1 MKKSNLYYRMKNL
14 QYRLRM
20 LIPEWIYAQV
30 TYYKRKGRFLNLK
43 NPQTFA
49 DKLWWMKYHYFNP
62 LMTPCS
68 DKWEVRKYV
77 EKCGLKDILID
88 CYGHYDSVDAI
99 NLDEIPVE
107 EFFLKVNN
115 TSGGNL
121 ICHKSTFDRESIRP
135 LFSALLKDN
144 FYWHGREYN
153 YKHIKPYILAEKV
166 LRPSDGSGLI
176 DWKFFCF
183 EGEPKLLFVDTEVCN
198 EDGSHAEF
206 SHWFNYDIDFN
217 PLDVTINRKHE
228 PTFEIKKPENYD
240 LMVEYARILSKPFP
254 HCRVDF
260 YNVDGKIY
268 FGEITFFHCAG
279 YIIVE
284 PEEFNLKMG
293 SWVPMDKSYP
303 KKYGWKEVREAY
315 KKYCE

>member
-1 MKKSNLYYRMKNL
+1 MKNSNLYYRLMNL

-20 LIPEWIYAQV
+20 LIPRWIYAQV
-30 TYYKRKGRFLNLK
+30 TYFMKCRKFLNLRHPK
-43 NPQTFA
+43 TF
-49 DKLWWMKYHYFNP
+49 DERIWWLKFHYFNP

-121 ICHKSTFDRESIRP
+121 ICRKSTFDREAIRP

-153 YKHIKPYILAEKV
+153 YKHIKPYILAEQV
-166 LRPSDGSGLI
+166 LKADDDIGLI
-176 DWKFFCF
+176 DYKFLCF
-183 EGEPKLLFVDTEVCN
+183 SGEPKLLFMDIGVAKT
-198 EDGSHAEF
+198 DGTHAEDYYR
-206 SHWFNYDIDFN
+206 NIYDMDFN
-217 PLDVTINRKHE
+217 LITDMKETRDNYRVE
-228 PTFEIKKPENYD
+228 DIKKPGQWDFMLECC
-240 LMVEYARILSKPFP
+240 RKLSKPFP
-254 HCRVDF
+254 HCRVDLYF
-260 YNVDGKIY
+260 VGEKVY
-268 FGEITFFHCAG
+268 FGEITFFHGSG
-279 YIIVE
+279 YNEFE
-284 PEEFNLKMG
+284 PYEKNLEVG
-293 SWVPMDKSYP
+293 SWIPLDRSFP
-303 KKYGWKEVREAY
+303 KKY
-315 KKYCE
+315 